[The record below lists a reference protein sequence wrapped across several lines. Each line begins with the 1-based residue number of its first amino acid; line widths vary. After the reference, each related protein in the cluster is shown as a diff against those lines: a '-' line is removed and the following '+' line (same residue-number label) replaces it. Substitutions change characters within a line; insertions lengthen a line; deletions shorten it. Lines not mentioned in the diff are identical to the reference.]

1 MPSGG
6 IEGEPN
12 RNVITTSGNSAWQAA
27 QNPQQPQPGFPPTPF
42 PQQPFPQFPQQPNFP
57 QIPPFGGGSFF
68 PGANLH
74 PQSDRSDLLNQTDN
88 IFYGGG
94 NAPPTPTPTPTP
106 SGPSSWWKF
115 WNKNTPTPTPQF
127 GMNQF
132 TNFGQQYG

>member
-27 QNPQQPQPGFPPTPF
+27 QNPQQPQSGFPPTPF
-42 PQQPFPQFPQQPNFP
+42 PQQPAFP

-74 PQSDRSDLLNQTDN
+74 PQSDRSDLLNQTDAA
-88 IFYGGG
+88 FWGGG

-106 SGPSSWWKF
+106 SGPAWWKF
-115 WNKNTPTPTPQF
+115 WNRNTPTPTPQF